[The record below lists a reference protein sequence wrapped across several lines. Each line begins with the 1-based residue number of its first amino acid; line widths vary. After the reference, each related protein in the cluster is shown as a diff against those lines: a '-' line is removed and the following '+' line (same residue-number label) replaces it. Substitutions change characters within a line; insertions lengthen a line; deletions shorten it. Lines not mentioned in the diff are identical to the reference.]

1 MTEADHWIDADFSD
15 DSATFG
21 DRITAGREAL
31 GLTVSQLSRQLGVK
45 AETINKRL
53 SVYSEEDE
61 EKWREFIYLIY
72 QKLLE
77 NIQQKLKEQQMAEWD
92 KAFNRQIKYEVKGQK
107 VHKGHLYT
115 PIMMPEVVVG
125 PQYQEYAVKVYQKL
139 VELVRSKL
147 GEDGVGL
154 GQFGSGKIE
163 SGVTEIAMNPNFI
176 PNTNH
181 GVGGCKITSL

>member
-1 MTEADHWIDADFSD
+1 MGWAGKVSEYVGKLVYAKVRV
-15 DSATFG
+15 FG
-21 DRITAGREAL
+21 RLPEEVMPESEERA
-31 GLTVSQLSRQLGVK
+31 VVK

-92 KAFNRQIKYEVKGQK
+92 KAFNRTIKYEVKGQK
-107 VHKGHLYT
+107 VKGHLHQ
-115 PIMMPEVVVG
+115 PLLPEVVVG

-147 GEDGVGL
+147 GDAGKGF
-154 GQFGSGKIE
+154 GRYGSGKIE
-163 SGVTEIAMNPNFI
+163 GGVTEIAKGPKFMPSSNI
-176 PNTNH
+176 
-181 GVGGCKITSL
+181 GLGGCRVTSL

>member
-1 MTEADHWIDADFSD
+1 MPALAALLLQQANILYLHATIHGLAHIVNGQRRDAYGGQRLHFDTRFTRHF
-15 DSATFG
+15 ATG
-21 DRITAGREAL
+21 
-31 GLTVSQLSRQLGVK
+31 S
-45 AETINKRL
+45 
-53 SVYSEEDE
+53 
-61 EKWREFIYLIY
+61 
-72 QKLLE
+72 
-77 NIQQKLKEQQMAEWD
+77 
-92 KAFNRQIKYEVKGQK
+92 
-107 VHKGHLYT
+107 
-115 PIMMPEVVVG
+115 
-125 PQYQEYAVKVYQKL
+125 QEYAVKVYQKL